1 MSRPKERLSQSDE
14 ALSPHEEIRP
24 PDLRLADVM
33 STQYGYITRSQALDL
48 EVSDHM
54 LRSRVARGLLVPAY
68 PWRSG
73 VYLDPAAHVSPEQ
86 PVMAAVLAAGDGAF
100 GSHETAA
107 WLRDIPSPSAEW
119 TLEVTTPGA
128 SRPRRGGS
136 KRHRSYLIEES
147 DIEVVRSIPVTR
159 AAVTI
164 VDLSVRWS
172 RRALGRAIDD
182 ATRRGLTTLDEL
194 RDTALRLSPAPGR
207 SLRKIME
214 CVQDR
219 SGLEGTASE
228 LEAFVLDSLRHYS
241 VKMPVVQYEIE
252 VAGRKRFIDQCYPAE
267 RVAVEAVGYEW
278 HVKLRDRW
286 DADRMRANELVLAGF
301 AVLEFTSAFNDW
313 QIAEQVARAIGDPI
327 PTRPARATTFRDW
340 KGRHHRGRAA
350 AA

>member
-1 MSRPKERLSQSDE
+1 MSRPEE
-14 ALSPHEEIRP
+14 ALSQPDDALSPSEEVRL
-24 PDLRLADVM
+24 PDLRLAEVM
-33 STQYGYITRSQALDL
+33 STQYGYITRSQAMDL

-54 LRSRVARGLLVPAY
+54 LRARVERGLLVPAY

-86 PVMAAVLAAGDGAF
+86 PVIAAVLAAGDGAF

-107 WLRDIPSPSAEW
+107 WIRDVPSPTAEW
-119 TLEVTTPGA
+119 KLEVTTPRA
-128 SRPRRGGS
+128 SRPRRGGA
-136 KRHRSYLIEES
+136 KRHRSYLIQES
-147 DIEVVRSIPVTR
+147 DIEVVRSIPVTK

-182 ATRRGLTTLDEL
+182 ATRRKLTTLDDL
-194 RDTALRLSPAPGR
+194 RDAALRLSPAPGR

-214 CVQDR
+214 CIQDR
-219 SGLEGTASE
+219 TGLEGTASE
-228 LEAFVLDSLRHYS
+228 LEAFVLDSLRRYS
-241 VKMPVVQYEIE
+241 VRVPVVQHEIE
-252 VAGRKRFIDQCYPAE
+252 VAGRTRFIDQCYPPE

-286 DADRMRANELVLAGF
+286 DADRMRSNELVLAGF
-301 AVLEFTSAFNDW
+301 AVLEFTSAFSDW

-327 PTRPARATTFRDW
+327 PVRPARVTTFREW
-340 KGRHHRGRAA
+340 KDRHRRRRAA
-350 AA
+350 A